1 MRPWSEDFAGC
12 GLDDILQSQAENR
25 AWSRELRRK
34 TNSLVN
40 SRLAKEISQEDY
52 LASRKLAH
60 EEATECQRRAA
71 ILEEQINWR
80 MVGSLPRGS

>member
-1 MRPWSEDFAGC
+1 MRPWSEDFSGC
-12 GLDDILQSQAENR
+12 GLEEILQWQAENR

-40 SRLAKEISQEDY
+40 SRLAKEISQDDY

-60 EEATECQRRAA
+60 EEAAECQRRAT
-71 ILEEQINWR
+71 ILDTQITWR
-80 MVGSLPRGS
+80 MVGSGSRGN